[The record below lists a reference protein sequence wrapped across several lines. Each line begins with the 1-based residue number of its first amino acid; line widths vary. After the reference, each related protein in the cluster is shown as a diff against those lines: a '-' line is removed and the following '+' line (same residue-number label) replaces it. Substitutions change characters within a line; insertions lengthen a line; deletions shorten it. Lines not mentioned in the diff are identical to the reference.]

1 VSLLS
6 VQRSSIGLVFSRT
19 GSIVLEFAAI
29 ALAGRELGPD
39 ILGAFFLFVAVI
51 QVATLAT
58 RFGLGVATSKRISER
73 TDRFKFFTASIT
85 LRLALMFISCLF
97 LLAFRET
104 VTGYLNDELFFPYL
118 FIGLLL
124 LVLRD
129 TVNSGLK
136 GEGKVGRMGSVTA
149 SEKLV
154 RLALWAGII
163 AAGGGLT
170 GLVVGYLGGLVA
182 SVAIGKYFTTLRLSV
197 PEYHHFVSLYTFA
210 KFSWI
215 GSVRGSAWEW
225 TDVLVLGMFVEPY
238 LIGIYEIAWR
248 ISKVFLVVSSAVG
261 EALFPRVSELSTENN
276 LHRISKLVNKGSV
289 YAGLLAIP
297 GVAGSIFLG
306 QSVLQFFGTG
316 AATGGM
322 VLTLLISA
330 QLLSSY
336 DSVFGSTLDAMNRPD
351 LLFRISLFALVSNVV
366 LNLAL
371 VSTIGW
377 RGAAVAT
384 LVTGAV
390 TAGGSVYFTSC
401 LVSVDIP
408 IRPILSQAF
417 AASAM
422 YGFLQML
429 GPMVGQSGVVRL
441 LWLVS
446 TGGVAYVVVL
456 VAVDGNIRKSA
467 RRAVVDRHWS
477 QLFG

>member
-1 VSLLS
+1 
-6 VQRSSIGLVFSRT
+6 
-19 GSIVLEFAAI
+19 
-29 ALAGRELGPD
+29 
-39 ILGAFFLFVAVI
+39 
-51 QVATLAT
+51 
-58 RFGLGVATSKRISER
+58 
-73 TDRFKFFTASIT
+73 
-85 LRLALMFISCLF
+85 
-97 LLAFRET
+97 
-104 VTGYLNDELFFPYL
+104 
-118 FIGLLL
+118 
-124 LVLRD
+124 
-129 TVNSGLK
+129 
-136 GEGKVGRMGSVTA
+136 
-149 SEKLV
+149 
-154 RLALWAGII
+154 
-163 AAGGGLT
+163 LT